1 MSVSRCRTTL
11 FPAVELGGQVR
22 NVFCLKK
29 TWVSL
34 STQVR
39 PVICRSR
46 AIVLVV
52 IAFKLNK
59 PHKSAC
65 FFLLVPQNKDTF
77 VNPAPLLT
85 LLLIAQPQTS
95 ISPLCLCFSVS
106 FSATSC
112 DSCQRNWWTV
122 HRESPLAYCVLSL
135 LWITLFAILHLVS
148 SRIASVLMSV
158 NKYW

>member
-22 NVFCLKK
+22 NVFRLKK

-34 STQVR
+34 LTQVR

-77 VNPAPLLT
+77 VNPVPLLT
-85 LLLIAQPQTS
+85 LPLNAQPQTS
-95 ISPLCLCFSVS
+95 
-106 FSATSC
+106 
-112 DSCQRNWWTV
+112 R
-122 HRESPLAYCVLSL
+122 
-135 LWITLFAILHLVS
+135 
-148 SRIASVLMSV
+148 ASVLLCVSASLCPSLRHHAIHV
-158 NKYW
+158 RETDEQFTEKALSLTVFSLFYELLYLLFCIWFLLE